1 MNDVRNRLE
10 RISLSG
16 FKTLNPLDSF
26 EPRSKTVLIGPNGA
40 GKSNFI
46 SFFRMMSY
54 ALSGSDQLARYVG
67 QQGGSRRILHD
78 GPDRTREIR
87 ATLTIQTPSGMSDY
101 DFRLFH
107 AAGDTL
113 IFSDERYRFTRP
125 EWETQANWNS
135 LGAGHKE
142 PELLKAAHE
151 HQTARVIHTLLRKI
165 VVYQFHNTSDNS
177 RIRGK
182 WSINDNRWLK
192 EDAANIAPVLHRLKT
207 HEPLYYQ
214 RIVDHIKLVLPMFSD
229 FELEPDYGNL
239 MLQWREIGTDEV
251 FDASQASDG
260 FLRIVALIT
269 LLLQPSS
276 DLPDTLI
283 LDEPELGLH
292 PSATDIIG
300 NLIAA
305 AAVKIQ
311 IIVATQSVLMVDC
324 FDPEDI
330 VVVERPGRA
339 SIFQRLD
346 PQKLNEWLSDYSL
359 SELWEKNVIGGRP

>member
-1 MNDVRNRLE
+1 MLRNRLE
-10 RISLSG
+10 RISLTG
-16 FKTLNPLDSF
+16 FKTLNPLTDF
-26 EPRSKTVLIGPNGA
+26 EPRSRTVLIGPNGA

-46 SFFRMMSY
+46 SFFRMVSY
-54 ALSGSDQLARYVG
+54 ALSGPDQLARYVA
-67 QQGGSRRILHD
+67 QQGGSRRVLHD
-78 GPDRTREIR
+78 GPDCTREIR
-87 ATLTIQTPSGMSDY
+87 ATLTIQTSSGMSDY

-113 IFSDERYRFTRP
+113 IFANERYRFTRS
-125 EWETQANWNS
+125 EWEIKPNWNM
-135 LGAGHKE
+135 LGAGHKD
-142 PELLKAAHE
+142 PELLKATSDHL
-151 HQTARVIHTLLRKI
+151 TARVIHTLLRKI

-192 EDAANIAPVLHRLKT
+192 EDAANVAPVLHRLKT
-207 HEPLYYQ
+207 QEPLYYQ
-214 RIVDHIKLVLPMFSD
+214 RIVDHIRLVLPMFSD

-239 MLQWREIGTDEV
+239 MLRWREKDTDEV

-269 LLLQPSS
+269 LLLQPSN

-292 PSATDIIG
+292 PLAINIIG

-305 AAVKIQ
+305 ASVKIQ

-339 SIFQRLD
+339 STFRRLD
-346 PQKLNEWLSDYSL
+346 SHKLGEWLFDYSL
-359 SELWEKNVIGGRP
+359 SELWEKNVIGGQP